1 MLIGLISDTH
11 IPEAGKGISHE
22 VREAFSGV
30 DLILHGG
37 DITVSRVLDQLE
49 EIAPVIAAEGNHDEH
64 LWADP
69 RIEPIHRLD
78 LEGHNVALIH
88 RFGPVES
95 DIDYLVSVWL
105 DDIRPDIVVCGD
117 SHYTFLEWKDNVLVI
132 NPGSPT
138 LPRNLSPRL
147 GNVGLLELHKGQVP
161 TARIIDLSEGA
172 NSHLLRGFPK
182 FA

>member
-11 IPEAGKGISHE
+11 IPEAGKDISPE
-22 VREAFSGV
+22 VRAAFSDV

-64 LWADP
+64 LWEDP

-78 LEGHNVALIH
+78 LEGHSIALIH
-88 RFGPVES
+88 RFGPVEA

-105 DDIRPDIVVCGD
+105 EDIRPDIVVCGD
-117 SHYTFLEWKDNVLVI
+117 SHYTFLEWKDDVLVI

-147 GNVGLLELHKGQVP
+147 GNVGLLELYEDQAP
-161 TARIIDLSEGA
+161 SARIIDLSDGA
-172 NSHLLRGFPK
+172 NSHLLQGFPK

>member
-1 MLIGLISDTH
+1 M
-11 IPEAGKGISHE
+11 
-22 VREAFSGV
+22 
-30 DLILHGG
+30 
-37 DITVSRVLDQLE
+37 E

-64 LWADP
+64 LWEDP
-69 RIEPIHRLD
+69 RIEPIQRLE
-78 LEGHNVALIH
+78 LEGHSVALIH
-88 RFGPVES
+88 RFGPVEA

-105 DDIRPDIVVCGD
+105 EDIRPDIVVCGD
-117 SHYTFLEWKDNVLVI
+117 SHYTFLEWKDDVLVI

-147 GNVGLLELHKGQVP
+147 GNVGLLELYEDQAP
-161 TARIIDLSEGA
+161 SASIIDLSDGA